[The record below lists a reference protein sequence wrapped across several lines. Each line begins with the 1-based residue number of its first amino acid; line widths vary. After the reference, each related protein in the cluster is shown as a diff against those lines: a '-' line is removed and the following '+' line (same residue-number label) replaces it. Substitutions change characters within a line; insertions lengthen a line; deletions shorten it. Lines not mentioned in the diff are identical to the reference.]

1 VILTIHLIWQVNL
14 AYNYPLFDMSDELF
28 HFDYVFKFSKGDW
41 LINIYEDSIS
51 NQVFE
56 LAKSVGH
63 WEKENIITPEAIG
76 AVTPEIIDS
85 IHAWGW
91 YAVDITGGSSYEG
104 VQPPIY
110 YMFCAFFINLTDS
123 MISKAYI
130 ARGVSIIFSTL
141 TLLAYYYLLKKITHS
156 EFIALGSLS
165 VIIALPSW
173 AFQAF
178 RISNDIAA
186 QFFVA
191 ASLLFFYHA
200 YEQKIETSIKT
211 TIILGILIGLAGLT
225 KLTSLIILLPTIAAC
240 YIFLVKKNS
249 IVKLKHLF
257 SICFISAALCLW
269 FYARNYALYN
279 DFSGTQAIIQAIYL
293 EDLTMPNNVIHAFQH
308 FLNVVFGSAFV
319 PYPNAYNQTL
329 YQIITTI
336 WWIVPAIIAI
346 RIFLDIIPQK
356 TFYRFFQTKIS
367 YPGKNTTLTI
377 LLFTAATSIALA
389 SIQFMMTIAIDI
401 SERYI
406 MVITGLAVG
415 YLVYGWETITLST
428 KIKVLTLII
437 FCLLLAFA
445 GISHEI
451 NLISMYLGRL
461 QT

>member
-1 VILTIHLIWQVNL
+1 
-14 AYNYPLFDMSDELF
+14 MSDELF
-28 HFDYVFKFSKGDW
+28 HFDYVIKVSNGNW

-76 AVTPEIIDS
+76 AITPEIIDS
-85 IHAWGW
+85 VHAWGW
-91 YAVDITGGSSYEG
+91 YAFDITGGSSYEG

-110 YMFCAFFINLTDS
+110 YAFCAFFINLTDS

-165 VIIALPSW
+165 VIITLPSW
-173 AFQAF
+173 AFQAI

-186 QFFVA
+186 QFLVA
-191 ASLLFFYHA
+191 ATLLVFYQA
-200 YEQKIETSIKT
+200 YEKKIETSTKI

-225 KLTSLIILLPTIAAC
+225 KLTALIILIPTISAC
-240 YIFLVKKNS
+240 YLVLVKKKS
-249 IVKLKHLF
+249 IAIKLKHLIIIY
-257 SICFISAALCLW
+257 SISAVLCLW
-269 FYARNYALYN
+269 FFARNYALYS
-279 DFSGTQAIIQAIYL
+279 DFTGTQAIIQAIYL
-293 EDLTMPNNVIHAFQH
+293 EDLTMPNNIIHAFQH
-308 FLNVVFGSAFV
+308 FLNVVFNSAFL
-319 PYPNAYNQTL
+319 PYPNAHNQII

-336 WWIVPAIIAI
+336 WWIVPAIIII
-346 RIFLDIIPQK
+346 RIFLDILPQK
-356 TFYRFFQTKIS
+356 IFFRFFQNKIT
-367 YPGKNTTLTI
+367 YPKKNITLTI
-377 LLFTAATSIALA
+377 MLFTMAISIALA

-415 YLVYGWETITLST
+415 YFIYGWQTISLST
-428 KIKVLTLII
+428 KIKVITLTI
-437 FCLLLAFA
+437 FCLLLALA
-445 GISHEI
+445 SISHEI
-451 NLISMYLGRL
+451 NLISTYLSRL
-461 QT
+461 QN